1 MAAVDAD
8 IDRVRLLSDL
18 AELSTIGARPD
29 GGLDR
34 VAWSRADLDGRRWL
48 RERLEAA
55 GLHTTTDAA
64 LNVFGTATSSA
75 RRRLLIGS
83 HTDSVR
89 AGGRL
94 DGAYGVVAALEV
106 LRTLAAAGDPV
117 ADCVELV
124 DFADEEGVRF
134 PCGYFGSKAL
144 VGQLDVDPLGP
155 EAIQIIES
163 AGVDARGLA
172 AVARHMSLVAGMLE
186 LHIEQGPRLE
196 AGGLAV
202 GVVAGIL
209 GFDRYRVEI
218 EGRSDHGGTT
228 PFGLRKDPV
237 QAAATLIAELPTLVA
252 SIDEAGTATV
262 GSIAG
267 DGGAINFVPRKVAF
281 TLEVRQPSE
290 TSLTATTRLVESRLK
305 AVCVEHRCAATFRP
319 EHMNVEIKDGL
330 QVAVEPAFVPPI
342 LFDARLVEACDAAC
356 REARVKHRR
365 MHAGTWHD
373 AGIIGRHV
381 PAAMLLVASKN
392 GVTHHPLEDT
402 AEIDLVEGAR
412 VLLRATRHAVR
423 ALELTDY

>member
-106 LRTLAAAGDPV
+106 LRTLAAVGDPV

-144 VGQLDVDPLGP
+144 AGELDVGSLGP

-163 AGVDARGLA
+163 AGVDISGLA
-172 AVARHMSLVAGMLE
+172 AVADRMSLVAGMHYYYSE
-186 LHIEQGPRLE
+186 PPSYSRYSGS
-196 AGGLAV
+196 GGRWSS
-202 GVVAGIL
+202 GGSSS
-209 GFDRYRVEI
+209 GY
-218 EGRSDHGGTT
+218 HGA
-228 PFGLRKDPV
+228 PS
-237 QAAATLIAELPTLVA
+237 AAASSTAA
-252 SIDEAGTATV
+252 NGT
-262 GSIAG
+262 SSC
-267 DGGAINFVPRKVAF
+267 
-281 TLEVRQPSE
+281 Q
-290 TSLTATTRLVESRLK
+290 TARTR
-305 AVCVEHRCAATFRP
+305 
-319 EHMNVEIKDGL
+319 
-330 QVAVEPAFVPPI
+330 
-342 LFDARLVEACDAAC
+342 
-356 REARVKHRR
+356 
-365 MHAGTWHD
+365 
-373 AGIIGRHV
+373 
-381 PAAMLLVASKN
+381 
-392 GVTHHPLEDT
+392 
-402 AEIDLVEGAR
+402 
-412 VLLRATRHAVR
+412 
-423 ALELTDY
+423 